1 MNNHPASEKPSQ
13 LELANLAAS
22 VRIDGEGYEVS
33 VERAL
38 ELWKAAGE
46 ALNPPP
52 PLPAKRR
59 DLPYEEF
66 LRELFPKRSKEYRVK
81 KFRDYLRWFAIENAA
96 SLIYEQRYDPKYKV
110 VLAHRVKITEKR
122 ILDAVG
128 ILMRRHKEDGIGDP
142 DKLKAEF
149 EKWMK
154 SAHKTKSVGPNKV
167 G

>member
-1 MNNHPASEKPSQ
+1 MNNQPASEKLSQ
-13 LELANLAAS
+13 LELAHLAAC
-22 VRIDGEGYEVS
+22 VRMDGENFDVS
-33 VERAL
+33 VATAL
-38 ELWKAAGE
+38 SLWKAAGE

-66 LRELFPKRSKEYRVK
+66 LRELFPKRSIEYREK
-81 KFRDYLRWFAIENAA
+81 KFRDYLRWFVLENANNF
-96 SLIYEQRYDPKYKV
+96 IHEQYHDPKFKV
-110 VLAHRVKITEKR
+110 MMVRKVKITEGK

-128 ILMRRHKEDGIGDP
+128 ILMRRHKEDGISDP

-154 SAHKTKSVGPNKV
+154 SAHKTKSVGPIK
-167 G
+167 